1 MVKAYPIN
9 LTGPSRSNLSHHPRS
24 AQSMVVGG
32 TTTSM
37 RMLGGPILL
46 GLTRGSQRPQTDP
59 QFEQEQLLV
68 LMLSE
73 ATSPQVQIETL
84 QPQLGILEEDDEFE
98 EFPASDEF
106 VMC

>member
-1 MVKAYPIN
+1 M
-9 LTGPSRSNLSHHPRS
+9 
-24 AQSMVVGG
+24 
-32 TTTSM
+32 
-37 RMLGGPILL
+37 
-46 GLTRGSQRPQTDP
+46 
-59 QFEQEQLLV
+59 